1 MKPVWQQSL
10 NVRLNLVG
18 TRLNLSALIIA
29 SYFISTGTLRIAR
42 RIAIWQCKLWQTTG
56 KSREPGSGLGFFI
69 GHGGRRQGGLG
80 RGNNKQSLLRKRPLI
95 GWVTTVSD
103 WLGSPGDNR
112 WFHPQRF
119 EVIGFKWSWPVG
131 PQNFPHCPTPFRFQ
145 GRASPGMWYY
155 KKDCLLFLCFGVGF
169 FPFGCTTWFVSS

>member
-1 MKPVWQQSL
+1 MQF
-10 NVRLNLVG
+10 G
-18 TRLNLSALIIA
+18 SANYGRPQA
-29 SYFISTGTLRIAR
+29 NPENQEA
-42 RIAIWQCKLWQTTG
+42 
-56 KSREPGSGLGFFI
+56 GLGFLI

-119 EVIGFKWSWPVG
+119 EVIGFK
-131 PQNFPHCPTPFRFQ
+131 
-145 GRASPGMWYY
+145 
-155 KKDCLLFLCFGVGF
+155 
-169 FPFGCTTWFVSS
+169 

>member
-1 MKPVWQQSL
+1 M
-10 NVRLNLVG
+10 G
-18 TRLNLSALIIA
+18 TALNLSTLIIVILSA
-29 SYFISTGTLRIAR
+29 QVTLRIA

-95 GWVTTVSD
+95 GWLTTVSD

-119 EVIGFKWSWPVG
+119 EVIGFK
-131 PQNFPHCPTPFRFQ
+131 
-145 GRASPGMWYY
+145 
-155 KKDCLLFLCFGVGF
+155 
-169 FPFGCTTWFVSS
+169 